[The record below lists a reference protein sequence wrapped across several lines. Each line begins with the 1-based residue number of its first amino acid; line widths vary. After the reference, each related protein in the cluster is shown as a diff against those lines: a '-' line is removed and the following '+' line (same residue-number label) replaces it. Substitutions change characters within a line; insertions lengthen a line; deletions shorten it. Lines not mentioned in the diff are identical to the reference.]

1 MSTGRVLIVEDEKDL
16 RDIYAIILER
26 AGYDVCQSSNGK
38 EALAEVESCNPDLIL
53 LDIFMPI
60 LDGKGF
66 LQKLDVKKHPKMK
79 IVVCSNT
86 SDSKLMDDMIKLGAD
101 KFVTKSSMAP
111 SDLTTLVEPYLSA

>member
-26 AGYDVCQSSNGK
+26 AGYD
-38 EALAEVESCNPDLIL
+38 ESCNPDLIL